1 MCGIFGALF
10 LGPGANVNVDA
21 ALESIAH
28 RGPDGSGIARG
39 EGWVLGHRR
48 LAVLDLTP
56 AGAQPMRSDDG
67 NVLVTFNG
75 EIYNHHVI
83 RRELEALGHRF
94 HSRSD
99 TEVIVEGYR
108 AWGDGIVSRLDGMF
122 AFGLWDVARRR
133 LLLVRDRTG
142 KKPLF
147 YARRGRELFFAS
159 EMKALVASG
168 LAAEVDESRLPYLL
182 SLGYVPA
189 PGTLLCGIAQL
200 PPASTLTVQEGGQI
214 DIRRYWRAPFAE
226 PRIRVGARDA
236 CRDLRHLVEHA
247 VARRLEADVPVG
259 AFLSGG
265 IDSTIIVGLMARM
278 MGRKVKTFSIG
289 FAGDARFDET
299 RYAKIAARAFG
310 TEHTDFIVEPSQLDL
325 VERLVDFHDGPF
337 GDASAVPTSIVSML
351 TRRSVTV
358 ALTGDG
364 GDELFCGYPRLL
376 AAEAAEKVPNVARA
390 SARRVLS
397 ALPEPVVNSRTFLA
411 RAHRLLWVASQPFS
425 DRLLGWSSLFD
436 VKRILAPEVRARLD
450 ASAPLEWSRQVC
462 EGFPGGTVL
471 SRVLGYNFETYLAE
485 DLLVKADRCSM
496 AHSLELRS
504 PFLDTALIEYA
515 ARLPD
520 RLLRRGSTTK
530 WILRKTFEDLV
541 PLEIQTRSKMG
552 FGMPLDTWFRGTL
565 RDYIQDMLGPGARCY
580 EVVDRRHVEG
590 MMRRHMSGTAD
601 HGFLLWVLLTLEVW
615 LRKMRR
621 AAAA

>member
-1 MCGIFGALF
+1 VCGIFGAVF
-10 LGPGANVNVDA
+10 LGVDASVDVDA
-21 ALESIAH
+21 ALESMVH

-48 LAVLDLTP
+48 PAVLDLTP

-67 NVLVTFNG
+67 TVLVTFNG
-75 EIYNHHVI
+75 EIYNHHEL
-83 RRELEALGHRF
+83 RRELESLGHRF
-94 HSRSD
+94 RSRSD

-108 AWGDGIVSRLDGMF
+108 AWGDAIVARLDGMF

-133 LLLVRDRTG
+133 LILVRDRTG

-147 YARRGRELFFAS
+147 YMHRGKELLFAS
-159 EMKALVASG
+159 EIKGLVASG
-168 LAAEVDESRLPYLL
+168 RTVRIDESRLPYLL
-182 SLGYVPA
+182 ALGYVPA
-189 PGTLLCGIAQL
+189 PATLLRGVAQL
-200 PPASTLTVQEGGQI
+200 PPASMLVADESGRVEVQ
-214 DIRRYWRAPFAE
+214 RYWRAPFGE
-226 PRIRVGARDA
+226 PRRQIRMEEGR
-236 CRDLRHLVEHA
+236 RELRHLLEQA

-289 FAGDARFDET
+289 FMGDARFDET
-299 RYAKIAARAFG
+299 KYAKLAAGAFG
-310 TEHTDFIVEPSQLDL
+310 TEHTDFIVEPSSFDL
-325 VERLVDFHDGPF
+325 VERLVDAHDGPF
-337 GDASAVPTSIVSML
+337 GDASAVPTSIISML
-351 TRRSVTV
+351 TRRTVTV

-376 AAEAAEKVPNVARA
+376 AAEAAERVPNVARV

-397 ALPEPVVNSRTFLA
+397 ALPEPVVNSRTLLG
-411 RAHRLLWVASQPFS
+411 RAHRLLWVASQPLS
-425 DRLLGWSSLFD
+425 DRLLKWSSLFD
-436 VKRILAPEVRARLD
+436 VEQILVPDVRARLNLEG
-450 ASAPLEWSRQVC
+450 PLEWTRRVC
-462 EGFPGGTVL
+462 HEFSGGSVL
-471 SRVLGYNFETYLAE
+471 SLVLGYNFESYLPE

-496 AHSLELRS
+496 SHSLELRS
-504 PFLDTALIEYA
+504 PFLDTALIEYV

-520 RLLRRGSTTK
+520 NLLRRGRTTK
-530 WILRKTFEDLV
+530 WLLRKTFEDLV

-552 FGMPLDTWFRGTL
+552 FGMPLNTWFRGTL
-565 RDYIQDMLGPGARCY
+565 RDYIRDMLAEGARCY
-580 EVVDRRHVEG
+580 ELVDRRYVDG
-590 MMRRHMSGTAD
+590 VLRQHMAGTAD

-615 LRKMRR
+615 LRKMQR